1 MSQPVKRKLV
11 VCGGS
16 GFLGQFIRSIPASNG
31 DSQINQEV
39 EYAKPVLPV
48 DGMLLQLGNHLS
60 SILRV
65 KHKHLH
71 S

>member
-11 VCGGS
+11 VCGGN
-16 GFLGQFIRSIPASNG
+16 GFLGQFIQTISASNG
-31 DSQINQEV
+31 NSQTNQEA
-39 EYAKPVLPV
+39 EYAKSVLPV
-48 DGMLLQLGNHLS
+48 DGMLLPLGNHFG

-65 KHKHLH
+65 KHWH